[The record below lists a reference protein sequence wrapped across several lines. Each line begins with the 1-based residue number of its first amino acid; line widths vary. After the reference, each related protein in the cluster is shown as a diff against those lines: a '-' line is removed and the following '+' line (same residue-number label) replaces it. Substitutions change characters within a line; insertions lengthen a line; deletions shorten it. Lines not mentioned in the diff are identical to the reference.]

1 MKRIAYSL
9 AAATSLIAGTAQ
21 ADEITL
27 RIGSGHPPGVVYA
40 GLMIDYFQPE
50 LKREYRSKDPDN
62 FHTIRG
68 LPPYCRRFRP
78 LIDPPAGRDR
88 GDVSEGR

>member
-1 MKRIAYSL
+1 MKKIVYSL

-21 ADEITL
+21 AEEITL

-50 LKREYRSKDPDN
+50 LKRRVEAETE
-62 FHTIRG
+62 HTIN
-68 LPPYCRRFRP
+68 F
-78 LIDPPAGRDR
+78 
-88 GDVSEGR
+88 VEGYSG